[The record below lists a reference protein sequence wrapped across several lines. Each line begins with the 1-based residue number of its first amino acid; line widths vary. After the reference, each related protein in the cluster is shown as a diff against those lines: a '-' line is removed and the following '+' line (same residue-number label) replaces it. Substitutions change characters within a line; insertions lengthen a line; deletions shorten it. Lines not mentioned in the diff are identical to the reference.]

1 MDDYSTLLVEPNCL
15 ATAFVD
21 GNIKIVLKG
30 KSTEE
35 SSTKVD
41 HFFITRLIIGYSG

>member
-15 ATAFVD
+15 ATALVD

-35 SSTKVD
+35 SSTKVE
-41 HFFITRLIIGYSG
+41 HFIITRSTIDYSG